1 MPSHA
6 ACPLLEG
13 LETAWTQVP
22 EAATIVPGGGA
33 KTRRPVHTVN
43 RPPLQRDAA
52 HEPRAQNRTPPV
64 RIKVFPPP
72 ISPRASTNGVSLLP
86 FNLNVVPPS
95 RFSPALVSEA
105 LTRSEERRVGK
116 ECRSR

>member
-6 ACPLLEG
+6 ACPLLEE
-13 LETAWTQVP
+13 LDSVTQLP
-22 EAATIVPGGGA
+22 EEATIVPGGGA

-43 RPPLQRDAA
+43 RPPIQRDAA
-52 HEPRAQNRTPPV
+52 HEPLAQNRTPPV
-64 RIKVFPPP
+64 RMNVFPPP

-105 LTRSEERRVGK
+105 LTVVVPTVAEALA
-116 ECRSR
+116 